1 MPRMSVRFLLIGLPV
16 VWLTLA
22 VSAAVAAEKSGASRI
37 LFLTE
42 SRGFVHG
49 SVKRDPNRTG
59 ELAPA
64 EVAMIQLGQQS
75 GLFDCD
81 CSQDSAA
88 DFTRENLKN
97 YDIVAFYTTGELPI
111 ADGDRD
117 YFVNE
122 WLRTKGHGWMG
133 FHSAADTYRTDNPEH
148 QWYWDICGGTFI
160 GHPWNAN
167 SHCTMTV
174 HDPAHP
180 TMKPFG
186 REFKIQDEIYMY
198 THWKPENVRVLM
210 SLDYA
215 GSPTPN
221 TVNAQFGTH
230 VPVAWVRSWGDGKIY
245 FNNLGHREETWTNR
259 AFLDSILGT
268 VRWIRGDVEGSSEPN
283 PEVSREW
290 EAKSR
295 TDIREHGFKVT
306 NLE

>member
-1 MPRMSVRFLLIGLPV
+1 MTRLLFSLSLV
-16 VWLTLA
+16 CTT
-22 VSAAVAAEKSGASRI
+22 AALVLSPLAAEEKSEKSEPTRI
-37 LFLTE
+37 LFVTE
-42 SRGFVHG
+42 SKGFVHG
-49 SVKRDPNRTG
+49 SVKRDPKASG

-81 CSQDSAA
+81 CTQDAA
-88 DFTRENLKN
+88 SDFTKENLKN

-111 ADGDRD
+111 TDEDRD

-122 WLRTKGHGWMG
+122 WLKTKGHGWIG
-133 FHSAADTYRTDNPEH
+133 FHSAADTYRTDNPDH

-167 SHCTMTV
+167 SHCTMAV
-174 HDPAHP
+174 HDPEHP
-180 TMKPFG
+180 AAKPFG
-186 REFKIQDEIYMY
+186 TEFKVQDEIYMY
-198 THWKPENVRVLM
+198 NHWNPENVRVLM

-221 TVNAQFGTH
+221 TVNAAFGTH

-245 FNNLGHREETWTNR
+245 FNNLGHREDTWTNP
-259 AFLDSILGT
+259 AFLDSIKGA
-268 VRWIRGDVEGSSEPN
+268 VKWIRGEVEGSSEPN
-283 PEVSREW
+283 PEVSQKW

-295 TDIREHGFKVT
+295 KDIREHGFKVE
-306 NLE
+306 NLQ